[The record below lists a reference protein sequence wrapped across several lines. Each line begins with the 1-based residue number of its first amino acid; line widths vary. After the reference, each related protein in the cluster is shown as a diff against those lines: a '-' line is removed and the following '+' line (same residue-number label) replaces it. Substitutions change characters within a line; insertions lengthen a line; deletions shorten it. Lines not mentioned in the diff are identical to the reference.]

1 MAIKRY
7 VANADTTITNA
18 FKADLTTRGTGS
30 NMGASDS
37 LEVFSIYG
45 QIASGSNATKTAEL
59 SRILINFPIST
70 IVVDRNK
77 GDIPLSGSVDFYLRM
92 FNAEHPFTV
101 PDNFTLSASA
111 VTRQWEEGYGLD
123 MENYSDLTYNVSGS
137 NWMRANINNKAATA
151 TIQFNNNSAASY
163 DGETF
168 TVQSTDGTTVVYT
181 LDDDT
186 ASNTYGA
193 STTNIGIQGGPSA
206 LWIAG
211 RVEDAITNSSNTH
224 DGKITVARDSAAA
237 ATATIQFNS
246 DTAAN
251 YDDETF
257 TVTSTDGTEVV
268 YTLNDD
274 STSNTYGAN
283 ATSIGIQ
290 GAPAASKVSE
300 LVTAAGNNSSNAHA
314 DKITFVEGA
323 SATVTLTQDVSG
335 QPGNNTVATTDST
348 DITVSGFTGG
358 TGTKLTLTQ
367 VTEGGAGNNTI
378 STTDS
383 TDITVSG
390 FTGGDGTWSRPGGDY
405 DTFPSCS
412 FAQTF
417 DTGTED
423 LEMDITPLVEQWINS
438 AGNVFGD
445 KSSARYGLGVH
456 LTSSQEAKYTGKEE
470 NGILNNPT
478 GSIRSYYTKKF
489 FARGSEFFFKQPTIE
504 ARWDSSTKDDRGN
517 FYLSS
522 SLAPAADN
530 LMKLYLYNFVRG
542 QLKNIPALGGPR
554 TPKYNTSGDIKNTK
568 LLVTIFSG
576 SSNNTAPSGEKLAFS
591 IGGGTLVAG
600 DTFTTASWFAT
611 GSYSASFAFTGSS
624 TLTKIWDVWYTSSVG
639 AAFPSTQNQFFT
651 GAVSIKNFRAQNHNP
666 NSTYVVSMPNLR
678 QKYSN
683 SETARFR
690 LSARKKDWNPTIYT
704 KATNTVEASTVEDA
718 YYKIYRVKDDYTV
731 IDYGTGSLNHT
742 RLSYDI
748 SGSFFDLNTFLLQ
761 GGYMYGIKY
770 VFYENGKYAEQSD
783 EFKFRVE

>member
-45 QIASGSNATKTAEL
+45 QIVSGSNATKTAEL
-59 SRILINFPIST
+59 SRILINFPVST

-123 MENYSDLTYNVSGS
+123 MENYSDLTHDITGS
-137 NWMRANINNKAATA
+137 SWM
-151 TIQFNNNSAASY
+151 
-163 DGETF
+163 
-168 TVQSTDGTTVVYT
+168 
-181 LDDDT
+181 
-186 ASNTYGA
+186 
-193 STTNIGIQGGPSA
+193 
-206 LWIAG
+206 
-211 RVEDAITNSSNTH
+211 
-224 DGKITVARDSAAA
+224 
-237 ATATIQFNS
+237 
-246 DTAAN
+246 
-251 YDDETF
+251 
-257 TVTSTDGTEVV
+257 
-268 YTLNDD
+268 
-274 STSNTYGAN
+274 N
-283 ATSIGIQ
+283 ATSNFVAATLADAIDLSTIAAGD
-290 GAPAASKVSE
+290 AFTMTVPAAAGGDGTAHQFKFDTGTNVDALSDTTGFGISTTSITDDGDCADQVVNAINGVANNKYQYGGAALGAGSALTAGTLGITAAIGTSATKVT
-300 LVTAAGNNSSNAHA
+300 LTMDDTGAAGNVANVLAANDGFA
-314 DKITFVEGA
+314 EG
-323 SATVTLTQDVSG
+323 TLLL
-335 QPGNNTVATTDST
+335 TTT
-348 DITVSGFTGG
+348 
-358 TGTKLTLTQ
+358 
-367 VTEGGAGNNTI
+367 
-378 STTDS
+378 
-383 TDITVSG
+383 
-390 FTGGDGTWSRPGGDY
+390 FTGGDGPWDRPGGDY

-412 FAQTF
+412 FVQTF

-445 KSSARYGLGVH
+445 KSSERYGLGVH

-470 NGILNNPT
+470 NGNLNNLT
-478 GSIRSYYTKKF
+478 GSTRSYYTKKF
-489 FARGSEFFFKQPTIE
+489 FARGSEFFFKRPTIE

-554 TPKYNTSGDIKNTK
+554 SATANTAGDVRNTK

-576 SSNNTAPSGEKLAFS
+576 SSNNTAPSGEKLALS
-591 IGGGTLVAG
+591 IGGGTLAAG
-600 DTFTTASWFAT
+600 NTSTIASWFAT

-624 TLTKIWDVWYTSSVG
+624 TLTKIWDVWYTSSVD
-639 AAFPSTQNQFFT
+639 ADFPSTQNQFFT
-651 GAVSIKNFRAQNHNP
+651 GTVSLKNFRAQNHNP

-704 KATNTVEASTVEDA
+704 KATNTVEASTIENA

-770 VFYENGKYAEQSD
+770 VFYENGKYTEQSD